1 MTQEEALDILKL
13 GYNVYLTGPAGS
25 GKTFLLD
32 KYIEYLKQ
40 NNRGV
45 GITASTGIAATH
57 INGITIHSWSGMGIK
72 SNLSKE
78 DLRKLIKRSY
88 LRKRFKNTG
97 VLIIDEISMLND
109 FQFDLISQICQAFKN
124 NQKPFGGMQLICSG
138 DFFQLPPI
146 RKEGEPKFVTES
158 NIWNNMKIKICYL
171 EEQYRQ
177 EKEEKLYTL
186 LNNVRN
192 GEIEQAESLLAN
204 INYGKET
211 SFLEPTK
218 LYTHNADVDAIN
230 DSELSKIAG
239 QTFDYDMQ
247 SKGNKNIVNALKA
260 GSLAPERLVLKKG
273 AKVIFI
279 KNNFEQGYVNGT
291 LGKVVG
297 FNDYEMPVI
306 EILTGR
312 KIEPELATWRIEED
326 NIIKAEIRQIPLRL
340 AWAITVHKSQGMNL
354 DAAEIDLSKSFVE
367 GMGYVALSRL
377 RSLEGLKLLGINKMA
392 LMVNQKVL
400 ELDKNLKQMSKN
412 NREELEKISGEEKE
426 KRQKD
431 FLEQIPIVMIDKKR
445 KEEQVSTYKKT
456 ELLVSQKLSIKEIA
470 SQRNLSQQ
478 TIIAHL
484 EKLKQWK
491 KEIDLSY
498 LNQIPEERFN
508 EIKIAFGET
517 GDIKLAPLREILGH
531 DFSYQELRLA
541 RLFLI

>member
-1 MTQEEALDILKL
+1 MTQGEALDILKL

-72 SNLSKE
+72 SNFSKE

-88 LRKRFKNTG
+88 LKKRFKNTG

-109 FQFDLISQICQAFKN
+109 FQFDLINQICRAFKN
-124 NQKPFGGMQLICSG
+124 NLKPFGGMQLICSG

-146 RKEGEPKFVTES
+146 RKDGEPKFASES
-158 NIWNNMKIKICYL
+158 KTWNDMKIKICYL

-186 LNNVRN
+186 LNNIRN
-192 GEIEQAESLLAN
+192 NQIEQAENLLAHLDHE
-204 INYGKET
+204 KKT
-211 SFLEPTK
+211 FLLKPTK
-218 LYTHNADVDAIN
+218 LYTHNVDVDAIN
-230 DSELSKIAG
+230 NFELSKIPGEIFA
-239 QTFDYDMQ
+239 YDMQ
-247 SKGNKNIVNALKA
+247 SKGNKNILNALKA
-260 GSLAPERLVLKKG
+260 GSLAPERLTLKKG
-273 AKVIFI
+273 AKIMFI

-291 LGKVVG
+291 LGKIIG
-297 FNDYEMPVI
+297 FNNYKMPII
-306 EILTGR
+306 ETLNG
-312 KIEPELATWRIEED
+312 KKVEPQLATWRIEED
-326 NIIKAEIRQIPLRL
+326 NIIKAEIKQIPVRL

-377 RSLEGLKLLGINKMA
+377 RSINGLKLLGINKMA
-392 LMVNQKVL
+392 FMINQKVL
-400 ELDKNLKQMSKN
+400 ELDKNLKKMSEN
-412 NREELEKISGEEKE
+412 NTKELEKISIEKKEKKQKEFLEKIPMVTVNKSREEKQISTE
-426 KRQKD
+426 KRTQ
-431 FLEQIPIVMIDKKR
+431 
-445 KEEQVSTYKKT
+445 
-456 ELLVSQKLSIKEIA
+456 LLVMKKLSIKEIA
-470 SQRNLSQQ
+470 RQRDLNQE

-484 EKLKQWK
+484 EKLKELNK
-491 KEIDLSY
+491 NINLDY
-498 LNQIPEERFN
+498 LNEISEERFN
-508 EIKIAFGET
+508 RIKTAFEET
-517 GDIKLAPLREILGH
+517 DDTKLAPVRKILGQ

-541 RLFLI
+541 RLFL